1 MRKIH
6 LLLLLILIGSAS
18 YGQDLGLILKGS
30 TSGVG
35 ADLAYRINPKWLVK
49 VGAERFNY
57 EFLTNLRSAD
67 LNVDINSTIITG
79 SYSLLADY
87 QIYKKLYISGGVLIN
102 NFNTKVKGNLQS
114 DYKFGDLVVSKEKV
128 GTIEWDVKPEST
140 IAPYLGLGIG
150 NNINS
155 KKKVNLSVE
164 LGGIFQGAPKFQIQS
179 NGIFESNSDAN
190 FNQAGSLEESFSKF
204 QIYPVLKIN
213 LGIKLSQSK
222 NVKEKSKNLPKT
234 N

>member
-6 LLLLLILIGSAS
+6 LLVLLILIGSAS

>member
-6 LLLLLILIGSAS
+6 LLVLLILIGSAS
-18 YGQDLGLILKGS
+18 YGQNLGLVLKVS

-49 VGAERFNY
+49 VGAESFNF
-57 EFLTNLRSAD
+57 EFLTNVTSAD
-67 LNVDINSTIITG
+67 LNVDINSKIVTG
-79 SYSLLADY
+79 SYSLLVDY
-87 QIYKKLYISGGVLIN
+87 QIYKKLYISGGVLMN
-102 NFNTKVKGNLQS
+102 NFSTKVKGSLQS
-114 DYKFGDLVVSKEKV
+114 DYKFGDIIVSKEKV
-128 GTIEWDVKPEST
+128 GTIEWDVKPERT

-164 LGGIFQGAPKFQIQS
+164 VGGIFQGAPKFQIQS
-179 NGIFESNSDAN
+179 DGIFESNSDAN
-190 FNQAGSLEESFSKF
+190 FNQAGSLEQSLSKF

-213 LGIKLSQSK
+213 LGIRLSQSK
-222 NVKEKSKNLPKT
+222 NSKEKSKKLPIA

>member
-1 MRKIH
+1 
-6 LLLLLILIGSAS
+6 
-18 YGQDLGLILKGS
+18 
-30 TSGVG
+30 VG

>member
-1 MRKIH
+1 M
-6 LLLLLILIGSAS
+6 LLILIGSAS

>member
-6 LLLLLILIGSAS
+6 LLVLLILIGSAS

-87 QIYKKLYISGGVLIN
+87 QIYKKLYISGGLLIN